1 MRRESLRGI
10 LGRGNKVQ
18 KARELLHTGMNVPQ
32 TELLISAPVHDSAVH
47 RGVSHDPENKPW
59 PLSPVHE
66 ASAHRLAAFPISADP
81 QYLLPTW
88 VPASAQQPAP
98 LETRGDLGSPR
109 LNSPRGDHRQTPPH
123 APQEQLSPKRGE
135 SGTPRSVGGNE
146 KQGSRC
152 GACGGFAKGLVWN
165 NTGLSG
171 PTSGGTPGRPK
182 AGPEQAWVPRR
193 PPQRA
198 SNGRRWK
205 QPTRPW
211 PVGDE

>member
-1 MRRESLRGI
+1 MRRESLRGTS
-10 LGRGNKVQ
+10 GRGNKVQ

-32 TELLISAPVHDSAVH
+32 TELPISAPVHDSAVH
-47 RGVSHDPENKPW
+47 WGVSHNPENKPW

-123 APQEQLSPKRGE
+123 APQERLSPKRGE
-135 SGTPRSVGGNE
+135 CGTPRSVGGN
-146 KQGSRC
+146 KKRGSRW
-152 GACGGFAKGLVWN
+152 GGVWRIRE
-165 NTGLSG
+165 GLSV
-171 PTSGGTPGRPK
+171 
-182 AGPEQAWVPRR
+182 E
-193 PPQRA
+193 
-198 SNGRRWK
+198 
-205 QPTRPW
+205 
-211 PVGDE
+211 